1 MSQMQSLSITHEI
14 FVPREIVFEAWTDP
28 DHLMCWYSPGEG
40 YERRAEV
47 DLRPGGRMR
56 FAWSKPGGESVA
68 QEGEIIAVEAPLRIV
83 YEVTLQDAE
92 AHEANGVAVNFVDLG
107 GRTRIEIHQ
116 SGLESEVIR
125 ERQTE
130 RWQLFFAQLEN
141 YLSSI

>member
-1 MSQMQSLSITHEI
+1 MSQMHSLSITHEI

-28 DHLMCWYSPGEG
+28 DHLVCWYSPGEG

-47 DLRPGGRMR
+47 DLQPGGRIR
-56 FAWSKPGGESVA
+56 FAWSKPGGESVV
-68 QEGEIIAVEAPLRIV
+68 QEGEIVAVERPLRVV
-83 YEVTLQDAE
+83 YVVKSRDAS
-92 AHEANGVAVNFVDLG
+92 AHELNEVSISFVDLG

-116 SGLESEVIR
+116 SGLESEDIR
-125 ERQTE
+125 RRQAE

>member
-1 MSQMQSLSITHEI
+1 MSQTQTLSITHEI
-14 FVPREIVFEAWTDP
+14 FVPREIVFEVWTNP
-28 DHLMCWYSPGEG
+28 DHLMGWYSPGEG

-56 FAWSKPGGESVA
+56 FAWSKPGGESVE
-68 QEGEIIAVEAPLRIV
+68 QEGEIIAVEPPARIV
-83 YEVTLQDAE
+83 YEVQIQDAE
-92 AHEANGVAVNFVDLG
+92 AETPNQVAVNFVDLG

-116 SGLESEVIR
+116 HGLDSELIR
-125 ERQTE
+125 TRQTE